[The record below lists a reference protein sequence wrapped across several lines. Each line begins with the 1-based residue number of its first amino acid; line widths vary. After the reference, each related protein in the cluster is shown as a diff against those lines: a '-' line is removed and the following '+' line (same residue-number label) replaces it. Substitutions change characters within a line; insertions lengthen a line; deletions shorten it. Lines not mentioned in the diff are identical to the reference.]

1 MKKLNVLTRMLLLV
15 ALLVGSVGSAWG
27 DTTKSVTLSGGSIS
41 GGVIT
46 WTTADGGHITVQQT
60 QGSSSTAVNGSYISA
75 PRVYKGHILS
85 FTAAT
90 GYKIKSISITCNG
103 ANLGNSMT
111 AGTALSGT
119 TVTDNITDVERTWAS
134 TSGGTHVVSSK
145 NAAGLSQI
153 YIQNVASSENVQLRP
168 TTISITYSTAYAIT
182 AVSND
187 EKMGTVSGTTTITAS
202 PKDGYRVKAG
212 SEGYTVTS
220 GSATVTNNDDNTFT
234 VSPTSDCTVRI
245 NFEAIPVH
253 TLSSAINT
261 VGAGTVTLGSTS
273 IREGLTTTATAAANA
288 GFKFTGWSISG
299 AGASLSSTS
308 ENPTT
313 VTMGT
318 SDATITANFKAVTT
332 YAISWSVNGEII
344 NTDNVEEYTDITFP
358 DNISDID
365 GKKFLGWSA
374 STIDGIITTEP
385 SFVSSAT
392 STSDRTYY
400 AVFGEVVENIPA
412 SWTLTD
418 LSDMESSD
426 IFVFSNGTYAM
437 NNDNGTSDAPAT
449 NSITVS
455 ANKITSEV
463 ADNLKWNVSGDA
475 ENGYTFY
482 PNGVTEKWLYCN
494 TPAASGSNNNIRVGT
509 GDRKK
514 WVFDTN
520 GYLVTNDTYTK
531 RYLSIYN
538 NQNFRGYTNTE
549 NGVFVPKFYKYIAA
563 SEVYGNWRTTA
574 TVPVTISDAKY
585 ATFASDY
592 DLDFSETD
600 VKAYKA
606 KVDKNK
612 VVLTQVDYV
621 PANTGVILYCATA
634 KDYDV
639 PVISNAAAVSDNEM
653 VGVTVETTVKWNP
666 STNVYNYILQH
677 GVFKKAA
684 EEGAKLRANRAY
696 LSTAYNV
703 TAPGSKPLT
712 IVFNDDE
719 QGEET
724 DGIKAV
730 STTVEN
736 GVRYNLA
743 GQRVGNDYK
752 GIVVVN
758 GKKMLN
764 K

>member
-15 ALLVGSVGSAWG
+15 ALLVGSVSAWG
-27 DTTKSVTLSGGSIS
+27 ADETITFSSLGLTNGEQYTSFDGSDYDLNFSLEFGSGTNDGKYYNTGAAIRVYSGGHMTVSSSKTIKKIELTFGSGDGSNAITTDVNTYSNGTWTGNSKSVTFNVGGTSGHRRIASVAVTYAQEFS
-41 GGVIT
+41 
-46 WTTADGGHITVQQT
+46 ITV
-60 QGSSSTAVNGSYISA
+60 
-75 PRVYKGHILS
+75 
-85 FTAAT
+85 
-90 GYKIKSISITCNG
+90 
-103 ANLGNSMT
+103 
-111 AGTALSGT
+111 
-119 TVTDNITDVERTWAS
+119 
-134 TSGGTHVVSSK
+134 
-145 NAAGLSQI
+145 
-153 YIQNVASSENVQLRP
+153 
-168 TTISITYSTAYAIT
+168 
-182 AVSND
+182 VSND
-187 EKMGTVSGTTTITAS
+187 EDMGTVSGTTTITAS

-212 SEGYTVTS
+212 SEGYTVTY
-220 GSATVTNNDDNTFT
+220 GSATVTNNGDNTFT
-234 VSPTSDCTVRI
+234 VSPTSDCTVQI

-273 IREGLTTTATAAANA
+273 IGEGLTTTATAAANA

-318 SDATITANFKAVTT
+318 SDATITANFDVVTT

-344 NTDNVEEYTDITFP
+344 NTDNVEENTDITFP

-374 STIDGIITTEP
+374 STIDGITTTEP
-385 SFVSSAT
+385 SFISSAT

-437 NNDNGTSDAPAT
+437 NNDNGASNAPAT

-455 ANKITSEV
+455 ENKITSEV

-482 PNGVTEKWLYCN
+482 PNGVTDKWLYCN
-494 TPAASGSNNNIRVGT
+494 TTASSKSNDNIRVGI

-520 GYLVTNDTYTK
+520 GYLVTNDTYTD

-538 NQNFRGYTNTE
+538 NQDFRGYTNTE
-549 NGVFVPKFYKYIAA
+549 NGAFVPKFYKYIAA

-574 TVPVTISDAKY
+574 TVPVTISAY
-585 ATFASDY
+585 GLATYASD
-592 DLDFSETD
+592 
-600 VKAYKA
+600 
-606 KVDKNK
+606 
-612 VVLTQVDYV
+612 
-621 PANTGVILYCATA
+621 
-634 KDYDV
+634 
-639 PVISNAAAVSDNEM
+639 NALNFGGIE
-653 VGVTVETTVKWNP
+653 
-666 STNVYNYILQH
+666 
-677 GVFKKAA
+677 
-684 EEGAKLRANRAY
+684 
-696 LSTAYNV
+696 
-703 TAPGSKPLT
+703 
-712 IVFNDDE
+712 
-719 QGEET
+719 
-724 DGIKAV
+724 GIKAYRATISANTITFTQV
-730 STTVEN
+730 TEVPAGEGVLLKATTGE
-736 GVRYNLA
+736 GVRNFDIPVTTTA
-743 GQRVGNDYK
+743 AWAFCRHAR
-752 GIVVVN
+752 
-758 GKKMLN
+758 MLLTTLL
-764 K
+764 KRLPQPV